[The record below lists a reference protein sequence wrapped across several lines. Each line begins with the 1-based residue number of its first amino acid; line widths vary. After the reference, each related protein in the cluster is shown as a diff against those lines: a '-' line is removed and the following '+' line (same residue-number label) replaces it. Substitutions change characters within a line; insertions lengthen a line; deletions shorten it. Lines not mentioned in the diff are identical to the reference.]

1 MELDP
6 VKIVKCRICG
16 VDIPVN
22 ANYPITEVGCVE
34 KYCPKHLTKMSEEGY
49 VDAGSP
55 KTPHTP
61 FKSAQQ

>member
-34 KYCPKHLTKMSEEGY
+34 KYCPKHLAEISEGTY
-49 VDAGSP
+49 IDTAAPQYPPSP
-55 KTPHTP
+55 L
-61 FKSAQQ
+61 